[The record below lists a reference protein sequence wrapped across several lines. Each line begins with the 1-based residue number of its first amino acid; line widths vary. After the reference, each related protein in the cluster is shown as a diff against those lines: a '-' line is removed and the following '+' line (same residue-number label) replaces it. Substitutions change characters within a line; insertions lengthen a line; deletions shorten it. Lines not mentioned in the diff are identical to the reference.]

1 MKRFEF
7 LEHTADIYIASYGRD
22 FKEALENAA
31 TALFEVMTDTEK
43 VSPSVVR
50 EIEAEGHDEKSLL
63 YDWLEKLIIE
73 FETEGLLFSKFEV
86 YELRKRDG
94 SLSLK
99 AKAFGEPFDP
109 SKHVQ
114 KVGVKAITY
123 HQMEVSRE
131 DGLTILRFILDI

>member
-1 MKRFEF
+1 
-7 LEHTADIYIASYGRD
+7 

-31 TALFEVMTDTEK
+31 MALFEVMTDTEK

-86 YELRKRDG
+86 Y
-94 SLSLK
+94 
-99 AKAFGEPFDP
+99 
-109 SKHVQ
+109 
-114 KVGVKAITY
+114 
-123 HQMEVSRE
+123 
-131 DGLTILRFILDI
+131 

>member
-31 TALFEVMTDTEK
+31 LALFEVMTDTSK
-43 VSPSVVR
+43 VFPSTVR

-73 FETEGLLFSKFEV
+73 FETEGLLFSRFEI
-86 YELRKRDG
+86 YELREEDG

-109 SKHVQ
+109 SKHPQ
-114 KVGVKAITY
+114 KVGVKAVTY
-123 HQMEVSRE
+123 HRMEVSRR
-131 DGLTILRFILDI
+131 DGLTVLRFILDI